1 VLKRCSEI
9 SITVIIFT
17 RADVFCEE
25 QKYKVNISADEQ
37 VYEAAHNIIKRLSL

>member
-1 VLKRCSEI
+1 M

-17 RADVFCEE
+17 CADVFCEE

-37 VYEAAHNIIKRLSL
+37 LHEAAHNIIKHLSL